1 MGCQHPQDSLRNQ
14 LADAPIYGRGEST
27 EVDLLATYLRK
38 QGPNQRPEER
48 RRKDKRQ
55 TEAGVAGKFI
65 AWRKKGRAG
74 RRSAGPPQ

>member
-38 QGPNQRPEER
+38 QGPNQRPKER

-65 AWRKKGRAG
+65 EWQTKAG
-74 RRSAGPPQ
+74 WDQRSAGPP